1 MENGV
6 NRGVGATEARPA
18 ARARDAEGALLL
30 AELLMVQQID
40 AGGRAVPS
48 SSHNAFGDPVVVLPT
63 LDPGARV
70 ERARE
75 RAASGQRVSLVASAA
90 ELSRARHAMS
100 RIAHD
105 RLSVV
110 FHAVEPAGVE
120 AAFALA
126 DLGWGVLFADG
137 VEESF
142 DLTLIARRASED
154 SGTPFLVVHERG
166 PVAATEPLA
175 PPGNE
180 LIEAF
185 IGAPASRLRRLTE
198 PPEAAHPAHA
208 HIGARGFA
216 ERVPFALG
224 SAFRELETLTGRKH
238 DLITRSQAGDAALM
252 LVGLGPLGGVVMGEV
267 DRLRAAGHDV
277 GAVKLTALRPF
288 PGPRLVRHL
297 ARAHAVTVLEGR
309 DEPLAQSSPLTRE
322 VKAAF
327 ADALT
332 WAPEY
337 PGIGRIPRIHCG
349 VVHARVADVEA
360 HDIDAMVRNM
370 HEADHGKRFFGV
382 GGAAHEAEETL
393 APQPASPAIA
403 GTGFHITGVVR
414 DGALADA
421 GAELLTGSIDA
432 ILALRV
438 RATTRKEPGAGGGTA
453 FDIVASSRRPH
464 GVYVPQEVSLVVIDD
479 PAWLIRGNP
488 LARLGKQG
496 VLAVASKRRSEAEL
510 WGDMP
515 PYVKAIVFDR
525 NARLIGWDPGESSD
539 VETQR
544 WLTAAGIT
552 GVSLASIG
560 SRTGAGSHVDASL
573 VERTVAGTV
582 GVLRGSHDEVSKQAG
597 RVARAAFESQVA
609 VARGLVEAD
618 VESVRLGR
626 KDARAA
632 ADHA

>member
-18 ARARDAEGALLL
+18 ARARDAEGALLV

-48 SSHNAFGDPVVVLPT
+48 SSHNAFGDAVVALPT
-63 LDPGARV
+63 VDPEARV
-70 ERARE
+70 DRARE
-75 RAASGQRVSLVASAA
+75 RAASGQRVALVASAA
-90 ELSRARHAMS
+90 ELSRARHGMS
-100 RIAHD
+100 RIARD

-185 IGAPASRLRRLTE
+185 IGAPAARLRRLTE

-252 LVGLGPLGGVVMGEV
+252 LVGLGPLGGVLMGEV

-297 ARAHAVTVLEGR
+297 ARALAVTVLEGR

-349 VVHARVADVEA
+349 VVHAPVADVEA
-360 HDIDAMVRNM
+360 RDIDAIVRNM
-370 HEADHGKRFFGV
+370 LEADHGKRFFGV
-382 GGAAHEAEETL
+382 GGAAEDAEETL
-393 APQPASPAIA
+393 APQPASPQSRERDSTSPAWSATSPSRTSGPSCSPERSTRSSPCASERRHARSRAERRDSVEHRRVEPTTSRRLRSAGGLAGRHRRPGVAHPRQPA
-403 GTGFHITGVVR
+403 GTSRQAGSPRRGFEATERGR
-414 DGALADA
+414 ALGRHAP
-421 GAELLTGSIDA
+421 
-432 ILALRV
+432 LREGHRV
-438 RATTRKEPGAGGGTA
+438 
-453 FDIVASSRRPH
+453 
-464 GVYVPQEVSLVVIDD
+464 
-479 PAWLIRGNP
+479 
-488 LARLGKQG
+488 
-496 VLAVASKRRSEAEL
+496 
-510 WGDMP
+510 
-515 PYVKAIVFDR
+515 DR

-582 GVLRGSHDEVSKQAG
+582 GS
-597 RVARAAFESQVA
+597 F
-609 VARGLVEAD
+609 
-618 VESVRLGR
+618 
-626 KDARAA
+626 AA
-632 ADHA
+632 ATTTWASRQGAWRGPRSSRSSRWRGGWWKRTWSR